1 MEVQDMVLTDE
12 LCDWLSA
19 TAREKSRGLE
29 IDISFAVCNEH
40 GLSQM
45 YRQYSRAL
53 VLSVTMEAG
62 GRPLLLLGIL
72 KREGREC
79 GRRRGFDAPA
89 DSSRSVTG
97 ILSWKTQRQCGIFV
111 GSMVD
116 IWSWPATIVTL
127 HVKTVYDMMRG
138 SPV

>member
-1 MEVQDMVLTDE
+1 MVLTDE
-12 LCDWLSA
+12 LCDYWLSA

-53 VLSVTMEAG
+53 VLSVTLEAG

-72 KREGREC
+72 KREGRGC
-79 GRRRGFDAPA
+79 GRRRGFDARQTEAGQSPA
-89 DSSRSVTG
+89 FCPGKPRDSAAFSSVPWLTSG
-97 ILSWKTQRQCGIFV
+97 V
-111 GSMVD
+111 G
-116 IWSWPATIVTL
+116 L
-127 HVKTVYDMMRG
+127 LQ
-138 SPV
+138 

>member
-1 MEVQDMVLTDE
+1 MVLTDE

-19 TAREKSRGLE
+19 TAREKSR
-29 IDISFAVCNEH
+29 
-40 GLSQM
+40 
-45 YRQYSRAL
+45 AL
-53 VLSVTMEAG
+53 VLSVTLEAG
-62 GRPLLLLGIL
+62 GRPLLLLEIL
-72 KREGREC
+72 KREGRGC

-111 GSMVD
+111 ASMVD
-116 IWSWPATIVTL
+116 IWSRPVTIVTL
-127 HVKTVYDMMRG
+127 HVKTVYDIMRG

>member
-1 MEVQDMVLTDE
+1 MVLTDE

-53 VLSVTMEAG
+53 VVSVTLEAG
-62 GRPLLLLGIL
+62 GRPPPFGNPEA
-72 KREGREC
+72 RGERM

-97 ILSWKTQRQCGIFV
+97 ILSWKPRDSAAFLSLPWLTSGAGLLQ
-111 GSMVD
+111 
-116 IWSWPATIVTL
+116 
-127 HVKTVYDMMRG
+127 
-138 SPV
+138 